1 MKDTDLKFM
10 LDSFPEKFKCDVE
23 FIVSKLKY
31 DRFNF
36 HESAESIIMENERI
50 RLPYRIYY
58 QEFSDLELKKFTD
71 VQARLINCYFT
82 RHHNGYVRQ
91 RSLKMLLN
99 SRKIMNWEVPYIFA
113 LCGEYVVEIVEDIY
127 SNFNIIDND
136 DIIKFVKL
144 NPSFTMLTEG
154 RIASYWGEYYRTYSS
169 KKDYNGFKLQK
180 YFKSIRKG
188 QNAGK

>member
-10 LDSFPEKFKCDVE
+10 LDSFPEKFKYDVE

-36 HESAESIIMENERI
+36 HEMTESIIIENERI
-50 RLPYRIYY
+50 SLPYRIYY

-82 RHHNGYVRQ
+82 RHHDGYVRQ